1 MDTGGSSHAREVVV
15 SLSAQMMLTNKVI
28 HLGISSVLFVLD
40 MCVVV
45 RDVVNYR
52 FVSMEIWTGLGSPTI
67 VTSSG
72 KKV

>member
-1 MDTGGSSHAREVVV
+1 MQMMMIRRYLVRLISNTPWLLVTWLPHQVDTGGGFPTGEVVV

-45 RDVVNYR
+45 
-52 FVSMEIWTGLGSPTI
+52 M
-67 VTSSG
+67 
-72 KKV
+72 

>member
-1 MDTGGSSHAREVVV
+1 MQMMMIRRYLVRLISNTPWLPRQVDTGGGFPAGEVVV

-45 RDVVNYR
+45 
-52 FVSMEIWTGLGSPTI
+52 M
-67 VTSSG
+67 
-72 KKV
+72 